1 MSDQYATDA
10 VIRWGDDGQVS
21 VFWEIEE
28 TAYGLT
34 VGPEI
39 FDAMCLGAVDY
50 REATEAS
57 TPVVMQL
64 LVRGVS

>member
-21 VFWEIEE
+21 VFWELQGS
-28 TAYGLT
+28 AYGMT
-34 VGPEI
+34 TAPEI
-39 FDAMCLGAVDY
+39 FDQMHLGDVDY

-57 TPVVMQL
+57 APVVMQ
-64 LVRGVS
+64 VMVFDD